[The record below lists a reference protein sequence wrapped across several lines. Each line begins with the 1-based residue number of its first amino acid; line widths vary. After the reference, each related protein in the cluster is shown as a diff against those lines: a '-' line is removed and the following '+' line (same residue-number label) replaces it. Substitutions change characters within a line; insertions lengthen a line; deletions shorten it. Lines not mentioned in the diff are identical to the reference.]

1 MGIALAACKQE
12 KRRFAGRDL
21 LKTLREQQFQGASG
35 LVKVNNKTG
44 TREPDGLQ
52 YTITNVAIDWEKS
65 NDTSIMFQINTGI
78 VVDFPN
84 TLTQTGQAFVYAG
97 NSTIAPPSLPLFQ
110 EELNKIDSGVK
121 IAGLTL
127 CGLVIMMSVGWS
139 LFTVLYRKVAVI
151 QASQPVFLWMMCCG
165 TFIMGCSIVPM
176 SLEEPTSISGLNI
189 ACMSS
194 LWLLSVGFVTSFAAL
209 FSKLYRLNKVMS
221 KAKRFRRVTVRAQD
235 VLYPFF
241 ILLTLNVI
249 VLSIWTAVAP
259 LKWTRFPVNN
269 VDIYGRSLESFG
281 KCASHNKTLETTFYM
296 LLFVI
301 NFSAVGFANW
311 QSYVGRNHPSQ
322 FNETFHI
329 TISMASLFESSIL
342 SVPVMFLAQDS
353 PSISFLVRAI
363 LVTVVCSSILLPLF
377 IPKFLLRNKKKSE
390 RRLVAFRSS
399 DEGSS
404 RSNFWSASLSFKPK
418 AILKDDNVGSNSR
431 AMVLSDVH
439 RSNYEAYC
447 HSLSTG
453 TIDLHVDSARI
464 AGYCSS
470 SCVIPVDPVDLH
482 NLCVRSSECKHVM
495 ACIGVG

>member
-1 MGIALAACKQE
+1 MGIALAACKQK
-12 KRRFAGRDL
+12 KRRFTGRDL
-21 LKTLREQQFQGASG
+21 LETLREQQFQGASG

-52 YTITNVAIDWEKS
+52 YTITNVAIDWAKS
-65 NDTSIMFQINTGI
+65 NSTSIMFQINTGI

-84 TLTQTGQAFVYAG
+84 TLTQTGQAFMYAG
-97 NSTIAPPSLPLFQ
+97 NSTIAPPSLPLLQ
-110 EELNKIDSGVK
+110 EKLNQIDFGVK
-121 IAGLTL
+121 IAGLAL
-127 CGLVIMMSVGWS
+127 CGLVILMSMGWS

-194 LWLLSVGFVTSFAAL
+194 LWLLSVGFVTSFASL

-221 KAKRFRRVTVRAQD
+221 KAKQCRRVIVRAQD

-296 LLFVI
+296 LLFVV
-301 NFSAVGFANW
+301 NLSAVGFANW
-311 QSYVGRNHPSQ
+311 QSYIGRKHPSQ
-322 FNETFHI
+322 YNETFHI
-329 TISMASLFESSIL
+329 TISMASLFEASIL
-342 SVPVMFLAQDS
+342 SVPVLFLVQDS
-353 PSISFLVRAI
+353 PSESFLVRAI
-363 LVTVVCSSILLPLF
+363 LVTVMCCAILLPLF

-390 RRLVAFRSS
+390 HRLVAFRSS

-404 RSNFWSASLSFKPK
+404 RSNFWSASLPFR
-418 AILKDDNVGSNSR
+418 ARIVLQDDSVGSSSN
-431 AMVLSDVH
+431 ANVLSGVQANISGMEGSTLAMTVEDSPPVIED
-439 RSNYEAYC
+439 SNQMI
-447 HSLSTG
+447 ST
-453 TIDLHVDSARI
+453 ARQE
-464 AGYCSS
+464 
-470 SCVIPVDPVDLH
+470 VTW
-482 NLCVRSSECKHVM
+482 SSELPKNHPPQFVEN
-495 ACIGVG
+495 